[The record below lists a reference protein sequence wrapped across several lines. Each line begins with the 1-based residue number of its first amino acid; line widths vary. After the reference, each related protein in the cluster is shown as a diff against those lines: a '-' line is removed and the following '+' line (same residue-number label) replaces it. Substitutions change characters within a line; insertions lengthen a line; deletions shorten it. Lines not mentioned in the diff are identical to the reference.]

1 MEEAGGV
8 PSSAVAEKHTRDDEG
23 LPEGVAQKKA
33 RIEAVAGSTQ
43 ETGQPSGAE
52 ATEGAASTGG
62 TEVQSGGVVGS
73 EGAAASAAQPTS
85 SAPEDSQA
93 AAPATEPAA
102 AAESSGT
109 AEAAE
114 SKPAETAA
122 APAPDAPAAPETG
135 AAESTAAAASQ
146 ATGSDAADKEKEKE
160 TDAESKDKD
169 KESGQDKKEEPKRKK
184 WKTGDRAA
192 CRWDDGS
199 VHACEIL
206 DQRLTEDGSPSYYV
220 HFVDFDR
227 RLDDW
232 VLEDRMSDTLPEP
245 AGGLQGTTSA
255 ESAGGPSPKAGAA
268 GFLTRNQRRRME
280 EANIGEAHNPH
291 EAEGEGLASSIQA
304 QMEKEHFENTKVK
317 NVRCIQLGRYE
328 VDTWYF
334 SPYPDGY
341 SQDKLYICEY
351 CLKYFK
357 KPRTLTRCC
366 QSPDSHHPPGTEI
379 YNDGL
384 IRVYECDGRENKL
397 YCQCLC
403 LLAKLFL
410 DHKTLYYDV
419 EPFLFYVFTETD
431 GKGDCHGTFTHCSV
445 S

>member
-1 MEEAGGV
+1 MDTGKASGQATKER
-8 PSSAVAEKHTRDDEG
+8 TDEG
-23 LPEGVAQKKA
+23 TDK
-33 RIEAVAGSTQ
+33 
-43 ETGQPSGAE
+43 
-52 ATEGAASTGG
+52 
-62 TEVQSGGVVGS
+62 GS
-73 EGAAASAAQPTS
+73 EEG
-85 SAPEDSQA
+85 
-93 AAPATEPAA
+93 
-102 AAESSGT
+102 
-109 AEAAE
+109 
-114 SKPAETAA
+114 
-122 APAPDAPAAPETG
+122 
-135 AAESTAAAASQ
+135 
-146 ATGSDAADKEKEKE
+146 
-160 TDAESKDKD
+160 
-169 KESGQDKKEEPKRKK
+169 KEETKQKK

-199 VHACEIL
+199 VHVCEIL

-232 VLEDRMSDTLPEP
+232 VLEDRMSDSPLE
-245 AGGLQGTTSA
+245 AGGGLTGTTSA
-255 ESAGGPSPKAGAA
+255 ESAGGASPKAGAA

-280 EANIGEAHNPH
+280 EANIGEAHSAH
-291 EAEGEGLASSIQA
+291 ETEGEGLASSIQA

-431 GKGDCHGTFTHCSV
+431 GKGDCHGAPYICV
-445 S
+445 DVL

>member
-1 MEEAGGV
+1 MEEAGEA
-8 PSSAVAEKHTRDDEG
+8 SSAAAEKHTRDDAG
-23 LPEGVAQKKA
+23 VPEGGAHKKA
-33 RIEAVAGSTQ
+33 RIEPPASTKEAGQ
-43 ETGQPSGAE
+43 AAGAEETGN
-52 ATEGAASTGG
+52 AASTSNAKA
-62 TEVQSGGVVGS
+62 QSG
-73 EGAAASAAQPTS
+73 EATAASSAQPAS
-85 SAPEDSQA
+85 SAQTEQT
-93 AAPATEPAA
+93 APAAEAA
-102 AAESSGT
+102 AAAAGSSGT
-109 AEAAE
+109 AEAAA
-114 SKPAETAA
+114 SKSADTTAA
-122 APAPDAPAAPETG
+122 SAPEAG
-135 AAESTAAAASQ
+135 VAGSTAAAAPP
-146 ATGSDAADKEKEKE
+146 ATDSDAADKEKEK
-160 TDAESKDKD
+160 DADGTEKQ
-169 KESGQDKKEEPKRKK
+169 KEQEKEEPKRKK

-232 VLEDRMSDTLPEP
+232 VLEDRMSDTPPEP
-245 AGGLQGTTSA
+245 AGGLQGTLSA

-351 CLKYFK
+351 CLKYYK
-357 KPRTLTRCC
+357 KPRTLSRCC
-366 QSPDSHHPPGTEI
+366 QTPESHHPPGTEI

-431 GKGDCHGTFTHCSV
+431 GKGDCHGTFTQCPV
-445 S
+445 R